1 MPVAQERIF
10 WLESSLRHENVLF
23 VLCTGLFRVFLGHLL
38 DDGLKRGTPK
48 ALKGQPLSL
57 LFCLSVCLSVNTL
70 QVTVFD
76 PAT

>member
-1 MPVAQERIF
+1 MSKSKKISYAH
-10 WLESSLRHENVLF
+10 LRYRRGNIIII
-23 VLCTGLFRVFLGHLL
+23 GPLL

-48 ALKGQPLSL
+48 ALKGLPLSL
-57 LFCLSVCLSVNTL
+57 LFCLCVCLSVCMSVNKL